1 MNREMRRRLAK
12 EMRPLKDPIKEAER
26 VERATAMTKVLLNQA
41 LADRKA
47 AEQAKEDIKGV
58 DGIVSA

>member
-1 MNREMRRRLAK
+1 
-12 EMRPLKDPIKEAER
+12 MRPLKDPIKEAER